1 MVIMNK
7 IFFCVLFFCAQF
19 SAIVF
24 GQSVNLNVTSLKVEG
39 RKNLPGLDLQH
50 PRLSWQIGASSRG
63 VEQAAYQIIVASSLE
78 KLQSNKDILWNT
90 GQVKS
95 NTSLN
100 IIYQGDILISCKTYY
115 WKVKVWTNKG
125 QSAWSAP
132 AKWSMGI
139 LEPTQWKA
147 QWIGLDTFSINDRP
161 HDSYTRLAARYLRKQ
176 MNINKQVSKA
186 TAYISG
192 LGLYELY
199 INGKKVGYDV
209 LSPTLKEYNKVVPYN
224 TLDVT
229 SYLKKGDNA
238 IGVILGNGRFFTMRY
253 GKTEAWTTGIPP
265 VTNYGYPKLLM
276 QVLMEY
282 SDGTTSIIHTDQSW
296 KITTD
301 GPILANSEFDGE
313 EYDSNKEFPNWS
325 QPGFKDTNWQSAQ
338 LVASPANRI
347 ESQLNEN
354 IIIKQALKP
363 KSISKAKNGTYI
375 VDMGQ
380 NMVGWLKI
388 SVKGNK
394 GDTIRMRFA
403 ETMKNKDSLYLAN
416 IRNAKVTDKYILKGS
431 RQEVWEPRFTYH
443 GFRFVEIKGLSYTP
457 TINDFTGKIIYD
469 DIATTGSFES
479 SNKTLNQI
487 FTNACW
493 TIKGNYRG
501 IPSDC
506 PQRDERMGWL
516 GDRSANSYG
525 ESFLF
530 DNSRLYAKWI
540 YDMKDAQKESGSIP
554 DVVPTYWKFYN
565 DNVTWPSTYIIIPD
579 MLRRQFGDIV
589 TFRENY
595 PAMKKWMLYM
605 WANYKTDDLILKDN
619 YGDWCLPP
627 ESLDIIVSKDKS
639 RNTQGPLLASAYYYY
654 CLKLMEQYAIAL
666 KLNDDK
672 EQFTV
677 MAQKVKVAFNKMFY
691 HADSTYYANNTV
703 TSNLL
708 PLTFG
713 LAPEKDR
720 KAIFNQIV
728 QRTLNMYD
736 GHVSTGLVGGQWL
749 MRGLSE
755 NGRPDLAYRI
765 ASNTTYPSWGYMI
778 GQGATTIWELWN
790 GNTANPAMNSG
801 NHVMLL
807 GDLLI
812 WYYEYLGGIKSDN
825 QEVAFKKIIMDPY
838 IPQDLNYVNASYQ
851 SVYGLIES
859 RWKKTNGIFTW
870 QITIPANTSAMVYF
884 PANSVKEI
892 SESGKPVMNA
902 SGIRFLKTEDGK
914 TQLKLGSGSYSFS
927 ARWLK

>member
-1 MVIMNK
+1 MNK

-100 IIYQGDILISCKTYY
+100 IIYQGDLLKSCKTYY

-161 HDSYTRLAARYLRKQ
+161 YDSYTRLAARYLRKQ

-199 INGKKVGYDV
+199 INGKKVGNDV

-253 GKTEAWTTGIPP
+253 GKTEAWITGIPP
-265 VTNYGYPKLLM
+265 ITNYGYPKLLM

-354 IIIKQALKP
+354 IIIKQTLKP
-363 KSISKAKNGTYI
+363 KSISKTKNGTYI

-403 ETMKNKDSLYLAN
+403 ETMKNKDSLYMAN

-487 FTNACW
+487 FTNAHW

-501 IPSDC
+501 MPSDC

-565 DNVTWPSTYIIIPD
+565 DNVTWPASYIIIPD

-654 CLKLMEQYAIAL
+654 CLQLMEQYAVAL
-666 KLNDDK
+666 KLYDDK

-677 MAQKVKVAFNKMFY
+677 MAQKVKVAFNKKFY

-736 GHVSTGLVGGQWL
+736 GHVSTGLVGGQWM

-859 RWKKTNGIFTW
+859 RWKKTNGVFTW

-902 SGIRFLKTEDGK
+902 SGIRFLKTQDGK
-914 TQLKLGSGSYSFS
+914 TQLELGSGSYSFS
-927 ARWLK
+927 ARWIK